1 MTVNKLKSAAYLNMG
16 QTIDNLPPC
25 SGCSLCF
32 HELRQAFHH
41 QHAVLRW
48 KLVLMDYYYFA
59 FNISLLKKAKELI
72 LDEKTRRGILSG
84 SIIHFIP

>member
-1 MTVNKLKSAAYLNMG
+1 
-16 QTIDNLPPC
+16 
-25 SGCSLCF
+25 
-32 HELRQAFHH
+32 
-41 QHAVLRW
+41 
-48 KLVLMDYYYFA
+48 MDYYYFA